1 MPTTHDTRAL
11 PSSNA
16 QASSAACPTLEIPCD
31 NRDMPDELMPRQA
44 ARPILNIPP
53 KPLPGERVAVVSP
66 SWAGPGAFP
75 AVHELAMQ
83 RLQVEIGVEPVEYPT
98 TRRLGASPADRAA
111 DLMSAFLD
119 PGIGAVMASIG
130 GDDQL
135 TVIPHLDP
143 DAFRSNPKPF
153 FGYSDNTNMLNWLW
167 YHGVASFHG
176 GSTMVHLGRGG
187 ATHPVSVT
195 SLRAALFTSGEVQ
208 LTTVE
213 TFSED
218 PIEWDTPA
226 ALTDEPPQRP
236 SAGWRWHQPERVV
249 EGPTWG
255 GNLEVLHWILA
266 VGRWVRAAEDYAG
279 CILLLETSEEMPSAT
294 EVFRMLRNIGERGL
308 LGGFSAVVVGR
319 PKAWH
324 FGRPRGDEE
333 RAAYAAEQREA
344 ILRALDRYA
353 PHAMAVF
360 DVDIGHT
367 DPQWVVPYGGS
378 MRIDGPART
387 IHVRY

>member
-1 MPTTHDTRAL
+1 
-11 PSSNA
+11 
-16 QASSAACPTLEIPCD
+16 
-31 NRDMPDELMPRQA
+31 
-44 ARPILNIPP
+44 
-53 KPLPGERVAVVSP
+53 
-66 SWAGPGAFP
+66 
-75 AVHELAMQ
+75 MQ

-111 DLMSAFLD
+111 DLMSAFSD

-195 SLRAALFTSGEVQ
+195 SLRAALFSSDEVQ
-208 LTTVE
+208 LTTGRGPSVR
-213 TFSED
+213 TRSN
-218 PIEWDTPA
+218 WDTPA

-236 SAGWRWHQPERVV
+236 SAGWWWHQPERVV
-249 EGPTWG
+249 EAPTWG

-308 LGGFSAVVVGR
+308 LGGFSAVRRRTPEGLALR
-319 PKAWH
+319 PTA
-324 FGRPRGDEE
+324 RRRRASRLRSRAARGDPA
-333 RAAYAAEQREA
+333 RAGPIR
-344 ILRALDRYA
+344 

-367 DPQWVVPYGGS
+367 DPQWIVPYGGS